1 MTEKTDITTFDPNDL
16 IDGVLPPVET
26 AEATIAVRN
35 DDALAA
41 TVGRAAAE
49 AALIRSVMELRAAE
63 AESNSSG
70 DDAFIVQRLAARLN
84 EDRSPSPRQRPM
96 MQFRHMT
103 ALAIG
108 ILGLGVTGG
117 VAGSSWMF
125 EQNKQELQMAAL
137 EQRSL
142 LQQTIQ
148 NALEAVPSGQ
158 TVVWR
163 PTDKGSAE
171 AKVTPIR
178 TYKSASGRLSTAP

>member
-1 MTEKTDITTFDPNDL
+1 MTIRRRLDVTEKTDITTFDPNDL

-96 MQFRHMT
+96 M
-103 ALAIG
+103 
-108 ILGLGVTGG
+108 
-117 VAGSSWMF
+117 
-125 EQNKQELQMAAL
+125 
-137 EQRSL
+137 
-142 LQQTIQ
+142 
-148 NALEAVPSGQ
+148 
-158 TVVWR
+158 
-163 PTDKGSAE
+163 
-171 AKVTPIR
+171 
-178 TYKSASGRLSTAP
+178 